1 MRPPPCGPCHA
12 PGRRGSR
19 RPSPA
24 SRGAGRFNPGPRSA
38 VHKRRA
44 GAALGRRHIAGRLI
58 GPREP
63 FRLLIKSRILSSE
76 KLTANMPP
84 THSGRQRHT
93 GGGWGGGP
101 RGAVS
106 TDGTSSELR
115 GPSARLPARAQR
127 WRRPLQGPCPRELNC
142 DPLRKRLPGEIRTSI
157 LKGGVT
163 EALVLCKHLEVE
175 GGSAPRH
182 QRHLRG
188 H

>member
-1 MRPPPCGPCHA
+1 MDARAKARRPRRGRPRGPLFRVRPPPWGPCHA

-24 SRGAGRFNPGPRSA
+24 GRGAGRFNPGPRSA
-38 VHKRRA
+38 VRKRRA

-93 GGGWGGGP
+93 GGWWGGGP

-106 TDGTSSELR
+106 ADGASSELR
-115 GPSARLPARAQR
+115 AP
-127 WRRPLQGPCPRELNC
+127 RPLGPAS
-142 DPLRKRLPGEIRTSI
+142 GSSSA
-157 LKGGVT
+157 V
-163 EALVLCKHLEVE
+163 A
-175 GGSAPRH
+175 SAPPGA
-182 QRHLRG
+182 LSPG
-188 H
+188 AEL